1 MRTRIRSEKTS
12 AASGALLF
20 LFESAPRRHDYL
32 PFCFAFLASL
42 TANACTDVVPPLLLL
57 CFAREKNKQISIR
70 FLYDGTR
77 INEEDTPATLDM
89 EDNGQ
94 QPPPIQSLFFVSVS
108 HAHVVPYGIPDTIDV
123 MVERTSRF
131 PTPLLSFVLLASD
144 VRFGSVCR
152 GGRLQ
157 AALTPPSLFPTR
169 PWTVLLSS
177 SPTPASFFDH

>member
-1 MRTRIRSEKTS
+1 MIICLFVLLSSPRSPQMRVLMSC
-12 AASGALLF
+12 
-20 LFESAPRRHDYL
+20 L
-32 PFCFAFLASL
+32 PSFCFAS
-42 TANACTDVVPPLLLL
+42 
-57 CFAREKNKQISIR
+57 RGKKNKQISIR